1 MNNYMN
7 YKRNSCLYEKT
18 DLSFPFGDLTGWNP
32 NNKGDCMNE
41 IKIVS
46 LKSDEYDEASE
57 LLSRAFVN
65 TPFSAKIVGGN
76 SEKHR
81 KMIKMGMRSMIA
93 KKPGEKFAAKDGEKI
108 VGVMR
113 MVKWPECQNSIP
125 RGLEKVPML
134 LFAPKVI
141 SRLIESRKVWG
152 MHDPKKPHWHVD
164 PIGVL
169 PKYQGNGIGSRLMEH
184 YCKRVDSEGLP
195 AYHETD
201 QTQNVKFYEKFGY
214 KVILKELNLNLP
226 NWYLWREGR
235 SNTQYD

>member
-1 MNNYMN
+1 MCEN
-7 YKRNSCLYEKT
+7 T
-18 DLSFPFGDLTGWNP
+18 DLIFMDQKKVSNVSERIGS
-32 NNKGDCMNE
+32 E
-41 IKIVS
+41 IKIVT
-46 LKSDEYDEASE
+46 LKPDEYDEASE
-57 LLSRAFVN
+57 LLSMAFVN

-113 MVKWPECQNSIP
+113 MVKWPECQNSAP
-125 RGLEKVPML
+125 SGLEL
-134 LFAPKVI
+134 LPIHIMAHGVAV
-141 SRLIESRKVWG
+141 RLKESRKVWG
-152 MHDPKKPHWHVD
+152 EHDPKKPHWHID

-169 PKYQGNGIGSRLMEH
+169 PEYQGKGIGSRLMEH
-184 YCKRVDSEGLP
+184 YCKRVDSEVLP

-214 KVILKELNLNLP
+214 KVILKEPNLDLP
-226 NWYLWREGR
+226 NWYLWREGK